1 MPSRLEEIQRII
13 DEIPNDPFPR
23 YGLAMEHKNSGDLA
37 AAHAAFTELQARHPD
52 YVPQYLIRGKLL
64 KELGQRERAIQVL
77 TLGVEKAQK
86 ARNHHAL
93 GELQGELDSLENAD
107 D

>member
-1 MPSRLEEIQRII
+1 MSERLAEIKALV
-13 DEIPNDPFPR
+13 ELVPNDPFPL
-23 YGLAMEHKNSGDLA
+23 YGLALEYRSLGDLQ
-37 AAHAAFTELQARHPD
+37 QAEATFVQLAERHPD